1 MTIQSGEFWIAMI
14 PYTDGSNSKKR
25 PVFVLWL
32 DGNDAVVAVVTSVT
46 PHTQTDVFLQDWAKT
61 GLRVASRK
69 NFVSTS
75 NSSDL

>member
-32 DGNDAVVAVVTSVT
+32 DGNDTVVVVVTSS
-46 PHTQTDVFLQDWAKT
+46 FGAK
-61 GLRVASRK
+61 VASSSRVERLACTK
-69 NFVSTS
+69 CSRRTPVRADS
-75 NSSDL
+75 N